1 MAKARLDLQ
10 AYQQDILSR
19 LQRLT
24 EPGEA
29 VATSRLG
36 VSINGQH
43 WLVALEDVSEVIPL
57 PEILPVPQTRAWFM
71 GVANVRGNLYAL
83 SDLAGFMGYPPTV
96 ITSDSRILLMHQQFE
111 VNAGLLVERLLGL
124 HVVTDMERQDDI
136 GETVSWCVNQ
146 YRDAEQTLW
155 RELDISKLLAQPEFL
170 QVAA

>member
-1 MAKARLDLQ
+1 MARAKLDLQ

-24 EPGEA
+24 EQGGA
-29 VATSRLG
+29 ALTSRLG
-36 VSINGQH
+36 ISINGYH
-43 WLVALEDVSEVIPL
+43 WLVALEEISEVIPL
-57 PEILPVPQTRAWFM
+57 PEILPVPQTRPWFM

-96 ITSDSRILLMHQQFE
+96 VTADSRVLLLHQQFE
-111 VNAGLLVERLLGL
+111 INAGLLVERLLGL
-124 HVVTDMERQDDI
+124 HVVTDMERQDDV
-136 GETVSWCVNQ
+136 GEAAGWCVNR

-155 RELDISKLLAQPEFL
+155 HELDISRLLAQPEFL